1 MALLECFAIKT
12 FCCEIATQRMSSGHR
27 GDAMPSASWRL
38 SLRGCSARQC
48 DLDGTFLN
56 TWILY
61 LAEMKPLSSHVPV
74 SRDALELPLARSL
87 YSLAEIGSD
96 AVPYFY

>member
-1 MALLECFAIKT
+1 
-12 FCCEIATQRMSSGHR
+12 
-27 GDAMPSASWRL
+27 MPPASWRL
-38 SLRGCSARQC
+38 SLRGCSARQR
-48 DLDGTFLN
+48 DPDGAFLN
-56 TWILY
+56 SWTLY
-61 LAEMKPLSSHVPV
+61 LAEMNPQSSHVPV